1 MEQAVCCFT
10 GHRKLALP
18 EELVQSRTEQLI
30 DMLYGRGVRIFKA
43 GGAIGYDTL
52 AAKAV
57 LRCKEAHADIALYL
71 ILPHPN
77 QTAHWQMSD
86 RETYDRIKSAADEV
100 IYTSN
105 HYFSGCMQKR
115 NRRLVDNSGYCIS
128 YLTEPTGGTAYTIK
142 YARKKGLVIYN
153 VADDAYRT
161 PIFQMQS
168 CSLD

>member
-18 EELVQSRTEQLI
+18 KKILQGRTEQLI
-30 DMLYGRGVRIFKA
+30 EMLYGQGVRIFKA
-43 GGAIGYDTL
+43 GGALGYDTL

-57 LRCKEAHADIALYL
+57 LNCKAKHPDIELHL

-77 QTAHWQMSD
+77 QTAYWQGSD
-86 RETYDRIKSAADEV
+86 REIYDRILSAADKV
-100 IYTSN
+100 IYTAD
-105 HYFSGCMQKR
+105 HYFSGCMQTR
-115 NRRLVDNSGYCIS
+115 NRRLVDSSGYCIS
-128 YLTEPTGGTAYTIK
+128 YFTEPTGGTAYTVK

-161 PIFQMQS
+161 PTGSALQS
-168 CSLD
+168 T